1 MLVKYLIKLQ
11 KLFQEKFENVFN
23 GRRFLRK
30 IKAIYTLFNNKYL
43 DREGIIKNYKKVLLC
58 IINKSIYINVKTIN
72 SI

>member
-1 MLVKYLIKLQ
+1 M
-11 KLFQEKFENVFN
+11 FQEKFENVFN

>member
-1 MLVKYLIKLQ
+1 MQ